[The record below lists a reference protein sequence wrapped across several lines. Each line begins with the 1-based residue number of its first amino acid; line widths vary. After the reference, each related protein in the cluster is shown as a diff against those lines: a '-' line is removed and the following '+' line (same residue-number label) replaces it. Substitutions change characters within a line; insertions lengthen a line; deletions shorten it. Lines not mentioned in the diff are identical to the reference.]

1 MRAMKKATKRMIALF
16 LTAIMTLAMAATSFA
31 TMTEPMP
38 AAATQK
44 GSLTVKVNEKNTLE
58 GQTIKLYRLFDLSV
72 SGSSYAYVVN
82 DTYKDTIA
90 TTLGMETAA
99 TSEDLYKK
107 LAEYTND
114 SAEIQKFADDFTTAA
129 LTAGTKE
136 TATSGKLDKVTEHK
150 FIDLD
155 YGYYLV
161 YQTGTKEIQS
171 SLVSV
176 DEEEGV
182 VNLKGEAPSIEK
194 TANTETVEIGQVVT
208 YTIKGTIPDTTG
220 YNSYVYK
227 IKDTLTKGLDFVKDA
242 DGTVVDDVNN
252 YPVSVKI
259 GENDAT
265 EKFATLS
272 EAGDRTMTLDLSQWI
287 RDNQNSKGQE
297 FTVTYYAKVNSDA
310 VVTEKNSASLEYGND
325 PDNTTTTTP
334 SEAETPTYPLNINK
348 ISKDSKEMLK
358 GATFRLY
365 KNEADAKA
373 ANDNAIK
380 VTKGTSEGSYTV
392 AEDQNVEKNMDMVTA
407 GSAVDEGYNLHLNGL
422 AAGEYWLVETDAP
435 AGYNKLTAPI
445 KVTITKSGDTDVN
458 NWGLSKDDVP
468 EDDKIIDVENS
479 SGTILPETGGMG
491 TILFTVVAVVMIL
504 GVAISF
510 IRSRK
515 IEE

>member
-44 GSLTVKVNEKNTLE
+44 GSLIVKVNESNTLN
-58 GQTIKLYRLFDLSV
+58 GQTIKLYKLFDLSV

-82 DTYKDTIA
+82 ETYKTAIA
-90 TTLGMETAA
+90 TALGIQDTS
-99 TSEDLYKK
+99 TSEELYNK
-107 LAEYTND
+107 LANYKNN

-129 LTAGTKE
+129 LTAGTE
-136 TATSGKLDKVTEHK
+136 ATVTAEKLGEVTEHK
-150 FIDLD
+150 FEKLD

-176 DEEEGV
+176 DETETV

-194 TANTETVEIGQVVT
+194 TADKETVEIGQVVT

-220 YNSYVYK
+220 YEYYVYK
-227 IKDTLTKGLDFVKDA
+227 IKDTLTNGLDFVTDA
-242 DGTVVDDVNN
+242 QGETLATNP
-252 YPVSVKI
+252 YLVSVKI
-259 GENDAT
+259 GDNMAT
-265 EKFATLS
+265 EESAALS
-272 EAGDRTMTLDLSQWI
+272 GEGNRTMTLDLSTWI
-287 RDNQNSKGQE
+287 KKNQESKGQE
-297 FTVTYYAKVNSDA
+297 FTVTYYAKVNSNA

-325 PDNTTTTTP
+325 PDNTTITTP
-334 SEAETPTYPLNINK
+334 SEAETPTYPLQIHK
-348 ISKDSKEMLK
+348 FVK
-358 GATFRLY
+358 GDAEGYLADAKFRLY
-365 KNEADAKA
+365 RTEDDAKGDQNPIA
-373 ANDNAIK
+373 ATGDN
-380 VTKGTSEGSYTV
+380 GEYTV
-392 AEDQNVEKNMDMVTA
+392 DPTSKNYDMVSVGTA
-407 GSAVDEGYNLHLNGL
+407 INNKMNLKLNGL

-445 KVTITKSGDTDVN
+445 KVTITKSEDTEVGNWTVN
-458 NWGLSKDDVP
+458 KDDVP
-468 EDDKIIDVENS
+468 EGDKIIDVENS
-479 SGTILPETGGMG
+479 SGAILPETGGMG
-491 TILFTVVAVVMIL
+491 TVLFTVVAVVMIL